1 MTNFYSG
8 YERMNEVYGLVESS
22 GLPVISRP
30 NQTKKILKQQTVGQ
44 IMAENQKNIDEWR
57 KSE

>member
-1 MTNFYSG
+1 
-8 YERMNEVYGLVESS
+8 MNEVYGLVESS